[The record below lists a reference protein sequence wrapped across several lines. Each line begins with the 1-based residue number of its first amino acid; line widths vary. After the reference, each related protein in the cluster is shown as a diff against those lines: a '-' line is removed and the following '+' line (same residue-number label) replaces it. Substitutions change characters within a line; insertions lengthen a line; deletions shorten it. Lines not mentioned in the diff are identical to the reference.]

1 VGRRGVICNFLVPM
15 NFYLPFPAQR
25 NGGGGGH
32 PIYIPRAEH
41 KWRMLLGQSASMFL
55 QQGCQLLELSLELSI
70 TSGSPRAGHC
80 WRMPLGK
87 PLVLPQF
94 IIIKEALAEPS
105 LDSSI
110 SYISAHI
117 PFCRI
122 HRKHEVN
129 KQTRVLLP
137 SPPSPSAT
145 VYSSIIFSIYS
156 LPQMRKGER
165 GKQQES
171 FWLL

>member
-1 VGRRGVICNFLVPM
+1 M
-15 NFYLPFPAQR
+15 SY
-25 NGGGGGH
+25 
-32 PIYIPRAEH
+32 
-41 KWRMLLGQSASMFL
+41 
-55 QQGCQLLELSLELSI
+55 
-70 TSGSPRAGHC
+70 RAGHC

-129 KQTRVLLP
+129 KQTRVPLP
-137 SPPSPSAT
+137 SPSSPSST
-145 VYSSIIFSIYS
+145 VYYMYASFLWT
-156 LPQMRKGER
+156 LPQMWKGER
-165 GKQQES
+165 GNS
-171 FWLL
+171 